1 MPGTGAGFP
10 VNFYPP
16 ATRVMLAPSIS
27 RYSEMPPNKWIW
39 KNALKR
45 VNYGFGNHSKPFTS
59 ECDSEPGWCGDPS
72 NLCFSAMHGYE
83 VYELQGLLI
92 LDPINPEEVESYK
105 AEHARILKAKS
116 ISRSYRSEK
125 RCIKKYGS
133 SIWGTLTCSLVKNQE
148 QTPSHILI
156 YVENITGWKRMA
168 NMLQEN
174 E

>member
-1 MPGTGAGFP
+1 MPFGMASNRRPFYTKKIMPGTGAGFP

-72 NLCFSAMHGYE
+72 NLCFFAMHGYE

-105 AEHARILKAKS
+105 AEHARILK
-116 ISRSYRSEK
+116 SEK
-125 RCIKKYGS
+125 HQPVLSFRKKMY
-133 SIWGTLTCSLVKNQE
+133 
-148 QTPSHILI
+148 
-156 YVENITGWKRMA
+156 
-168 NMLQEN
+168 
-174 E
+174 